1 MTLKAD
7 ARPVLNRCLLATGLL
22 ISLVPASLLQAAPA
36 DSGFIKPAS
45 LIKPATLIKPDQA
58 SAALRLD
65 LSPTLNRSL
74 QASLER
80 CLTQL
85 KLQSAVRS
93 GHLAVSLVDVTDPN
107 APSLAQ
113 VNSNQMFYAASLP
126 KIAILLG
133 AFEKAAAGKLVM
145 DDDNITE
152 LKRMIR
158 ESSNTA
164 ASSMLAK
171 VGTEYLATVLQ
182 SARYRLY
189 DTALNGGLWVGKSY
203 AAGMATHRDPLHQL
217 SHGATAFQVAR
228 FYYLLETGQLVSP
241 EASRQMKDIMGSPA
255 IHHKFVAGLES
266 RYPDAKLFRKSGSW
280 RNFHADSAIV
290 ERDGRR
296 YIAVALSDD
305 ARGGDWLKS
314 LIGGLD
320 DAVFANVN
328 RVVASAQPSL

>member
-1 MTLKAD
+1 MSFGRYCSFVIA
-7 ARPVLNRCLLATGLL
+7 LLT
-22 ISLVPASLLQAAPA
+22 AS
-36 DSGFIKPAS
+36 
-45 LIKPATLIKPDQA
+45 
-58 SAALRLD
+58 SAAFASGPSGPSGKHLPRLAPTINGMTSTLPAPSLD
-65 LSPTLNRSL
+65 LSPAVSRPL

-80 CLTQL
+80 CLNQL
-85 KLQSAVRS
+85 QLQGAVRN
-93 GHLAVSLVDVTDPN
+93 GHLAVSLVDITDPL
-107 APSLAQ
+107 APAVAQ

-133 AFEKAAAGKLVM
+133 AFEKAAAGQLRL
-145 DDDNITE
+145 DDDNIAE

-164 ASSMLAK
+164 ASSMLQK
-171 VGTEYLATVLQ
+171 VGTDYLAGVLQ
-182 SARYRLY
+182 STRYRLY
-189 DTALNGGLWVGKSY
+189 DSALNGGLWVGKPY
-203 AAGMATHRDPLHQL
+203 ATGNATRRDPLHNL
-217 SHGATAFQVAR
+217 SHGATTFQVAR

-266 RYPDAKLFRKSGSW
+266 RYPDAKLFRKSGTW

-290 ERDGRR
+290 EHDGRR

-305 ARGGDWLKS
+305 ARGGEWLKS

-320 DAVFANVN
+320 DAVFANSLN
-328 RVVASAQPSL
+328 HNIASAAQPAL